1 MGTYDTRKTR
11 TAETKLDR
19 GHKLVRVKC
28 RVSLTCEVPESR
40 MVNLRVAQ
48 QNAREE
54 ANGLPINDFVIVFT
68 LHDKISQISGRC
80 VVFVVTIAVNENDF
94 SATLLGY
101 LSKYAP
107 LIECASCAAASPSYV
122 SGSLGRRRRAA
133 WKHLAVRG

>member
-1 MGTYDTRKTR
+1 MGTYDILKTR
-11 TAETKLDR
+11 ADEKKLDR

-28 RVSLTCEVPESR
+28 RVSLTCEAPQSR

-54 ANGLPINDFVIVFT
+54 ANGLPIHEFVIVFT

-107 LIECASCAAASPSYV
+107 LTECASSAAASPSYV
-122 SGSLGRRRRAA
+122 SCSLCRRRRAA
-133 WKHLAVRG
+133 KKHLAVRG